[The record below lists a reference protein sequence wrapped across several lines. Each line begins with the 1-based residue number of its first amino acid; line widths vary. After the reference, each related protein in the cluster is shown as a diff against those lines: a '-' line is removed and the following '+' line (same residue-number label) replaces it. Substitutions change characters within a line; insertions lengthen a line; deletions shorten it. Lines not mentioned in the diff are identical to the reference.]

1 MASTNRLHGRVQQV
15 SPPPVV
21 ASFADGILNW
31 DTGNFK
37 QWHISPD
44 HGCIWIKGVL
54 GAGKSVLTARLAE
67 QVRSQERYPF
77 AILLFFFFFLFRYVL
92 TENRRRKSLIR
103 DWFARLL
110 PHSLMLPA
118 YFKACWYVSSTI
130 CLMSVFGNFSPFY
143 SHSSRNLTV
152 SLAL

>member
-1 MASTNRLHGRVQQV
+1 MASANRLHGTVQQV
-15 SPPPVV
+15 SPPPIV

-31 DTGNFK
+31 DTRNFK

-44 HGCIWIKGVL
+44 HGCLWIKGVL
-54 GAGKSVLTARLAE
+54 QAGKSVLTARLAE
-67 QVRSQERYPF
+67 QVRLQKGVPLL
-77 AILLFFFFFLFRYVL
+77 LLFFFFFFRYIL
-92 TENRRRKSLIR
+92 TENRRPKSLIR

-118 YFKACWYVSSTI
+118 YVKPCWNVGSTI
-130 CLMSVFGNFSPFY
+130 CLMSVFGNFSSFY